1 MFQTMKWKRG
11 RTSKYLDAAV
21 LAFRLTAAALIA
33 LWLAHRLGV
42 GLPLWSV
49 LTSLVV
55 TQISMGRSLKAT
67 LDYFAATSGG
77 VLWGGSIAILIP
89 HTGEA
94 SLLLVLLLAVAPLG
108 FVAAL
113 YPRFSVGPFT
123 AAIVVL
129 IPEMLHVSA
138 VASGLERLEEVLL
151 GGLTGL
157 ILSFVLLP
165 RSAFKHTRQI
175 AAQSLE
181 RMGKAIPGLVAG
193 FGRGLDIEEA
203 HRIQD
208 GIGRQLNELT
218 SVAAEAERER
228 PLRLS
233 AGPLTGPL
241 FRALLRLRH
250 DLVILGRAAGAPMPA
265 EVLALQEPLATLEKE
280 LKDHLLACAA
290 ALMARR
296 AAPARDSVDRAF
308 AGFSEGIAA
317 LRLSGVLRQLSFEDI
332 ERLFAASFAFEQI
345 YLNLQDLDNCINDW
359 AAS

>member
-1 MFQTMKWKRG
+1 MKWNWVRI
-11 RTSKYLDAAV
+11 SKYLDAGA
-21 LAFRLTAAALIA
+21 LAFRLTAAALLA

-55 TQISMGRSLKAT
+55 TQISLGRSLKAT
-67 LDYFAATSGG
+67 LDYFAATFGG

-89 HTGEA
+89 HASEA
-94 SLLLVLLLAVAPLG
+94 ALLLVLMLAVAPLA
-108 FVAAL
+108 FAAAL
-113 YPRFSVGPFT
+113 YPRLSVGPVT

-157 ILSFVLLP
+157 LLSFVLLP
-165 RSAFKHTRQI
+165 RSAFQHTREI
-175 AAQSLE
+175 AARSLDG
-181 RMGKAIPGLVAG
+181 MGKAIPGLVAG
-193 FGRGLDIEEA
+193 FGHGLDIEEA

-208 GIGRQLNELT
+208 GIGQQLNELT

-241 FRALLRLRH
+241 FRTLLRLRH
-250 DLVILGRAAGAPMPA
+250 DLVILGRAAGEPMPA
-265 EVLALQEPLATLEKE
+265 QVQALQGPLAALEKE

-290 ALMARR
+290 ALLARH
-296 AAPARDSVDRAF
+296 AAPARASVDGAF
-308 AGFSEGIAA
+308 AGFSGEIAA
-317 LRLSGVLRQLSFEDI
+317 LRQSGSLRELSSEDI
-332 ERLFAASFAFEQI
+332 ERLFAAAFAFEQI
-345 YLNLQDLDNCINDW
+345 HLDLQDLDRCINDW